1 MKNEDVCRSRMSL
14 VQPKIKLV
22 RTYLCLRA
30 SAFER
35 LVAWMPP
42 THQST
47 HHVTQKKKLTSLS
60 SIAIAMLPLPASPST
75 PSQVAYLCEFDLITD
90 FAGSMNFVLIA
101 VLSLYLGGA

>member
-14 VQPKIKLV
+14 VQPKINLV

-42 THQST
+42 THRST
-47 HHVTQKKKLTSLS
+47 HQGTPKKNSLS